1 MSRRAALAAALVLTV
16 APALAACSDG
26 DGGGGGDGGPQPK
39 VEWIDDAL
47 AAVAA
52 ARGAE
57 PAYVEISATIEHV
70 DAIVRDGDGTSAVL
84 YRYVDGELTGPVEP
98 RDDPRTTFGA
108 DQVTIDPETIF
119 GGVRTELDD
128 PTIVDL
134 AIRMEGEVQVID
146 ATIAGEQG
154 GVILVLLSPTG
165 DVLGLQAT

>member
-1 MSRRAALAAALVLTV
+1 MSRRAALAAATVLTI
-16 APALAACSDG
+16 AFAACSDG
-26 DGGGGGDGGPQPK
+26 GNGDGGGGPRPR

-47 AAVAA
+47 GAVAA

-57 PAYVEISATIEHV
+57 PDYVEVSVTLERV

-98 RDDPRTTFGA
+98 RDDPRSTFGA
-108 DQVTIDPETIF
+108 GQVTIDPETIF
-119 GGVRTELDD
+119 GGVRAELDD

-146 ATIAGEQG
+146 ATVAGEQG
-154 GVILVLLSPTG
+154 GVILVLLSPDG
-165 DVLGLQAT
+165 HVLGLQAT